1 MSNWKMNIIDGKSYL
16 LLEVIVRKVKG
27 SWNSS
32 VTGHLCYFRY
42 FCTCAHYNDVYSP
55 MKFSNEMHTISLHSW
70 WGGGGGVGA
79 CYTDYGVFQDCCI
92 IFWNIKTGFS
102 AKFLS

>member
-32 VTGHLCYFRY
+32 ERDRKS
-42 FCTCAHYNDVYSP
+42 HYLPEGN
-55 MKFSNEMHTISLHSW
+55 HWRSLFLLRDRH
-70 WGGGGGVGA
+70 GGV
-79 CYTDYGVFQDCCI
+79 I
-92 IFWNIKTGFS
+92 IY
-102 AKFLS
+102 

>member
-32 VTGHLCYFRY
+32 ERETERVIIYRKAIT
-42 FCTCAHYNDVYSP
+42 
-55 MKFSNEMHTISLHSW
+55 
-70 WGGGGGVGA
+70 GGVFF
-79 CYTDYGVFQDCCI
+79 YLEIDTEE
-92 IFWNIKTGFS
+92 
-102 AKFLS
+102 